1 MIVRLAGPGRAAA
14 DEGMNYESSEGGVG
28 NLMEEGRPVAYTA
41 LENGTPVISRSGHT
55 IGTLDRVLGD
65 DKGFIL
71 HGIVV
76 KTGKGPRLVARDA
89 IERMTTTQI
98 LCTLTD
104 EQARDLPQAPS
115 IPASGIKSWIPR
127 KAKTGGPPKG

>member
-1 MIVRLAGPGRAAA
+1 MRLAGRGRAAA
-14 DEGMNYESSEGGVG
+14 DEGMSCEFSEGGVG
-28 NLMEEGRPVAYTA
+28 KLMEEGRPVAYTA
-41 LENGTPVISRSGHT
+41 LENGIPVISQSGHI

-71 HGIVV
+71 HGVVV
-76 KTGKGPRLVARDA
+76 KTGKGPRFVAREA

-104 EQARDLPQAPS
+104 EQARNLPQAPS
-115 IPASGIKSWIPR
+115 TPASRIRSWISR
-127 KAKTGGPPKG
+127 NTKTGGPPKG